1 MAIQTL
7 NTIKQW
13 FRTSLK
19 PTQAQFWDTWDSFR
33 HKYEKV
39 PVKDVE
45 GIEELLS
52 EVIPQIP
59 TINGD
64 TNRLTKIDR
73 DSKGNLNL
81 VQSNITDTG
90 NKITINSVTEID
102 SQVEGK
108 SGLRFNKLKN
118 ESKTVSEIIFT
129 QDVIP
134 TAGIDGTAYFPYG
147 NIVKKVNLDKTIIDY
162 YSFPVGCL
170 IQGSI
175 IVSPNNGDLFLEYFD
190 GVSKYIL
197 VKFDN
202 TGILS
207 VLRSSILSYYH
218 MGIDKNNNIY
228 LQEHVSQ
235 KILRVNTVTSN
246 TIEYYTGNLSIS
258 LLGFDLESNG
268 YFYDYQTRNLIYK
281 LDPNGTVKNFATLSF
296 EIGTA
301 CVKPDG
307 SLYIT
312 AYDDDDKN
320 IYSLS
325 NLGIITNVF
334 ASLAYKS
341 FEPYIAENGYLYVH
355 NNDYDNGLVYKISPT
370 GAVSLFGT
378 AGNSPRYMAVTNSG
392 VVYISNSAS
401 YNLIRIAS
409 QDVENLLTLDENG
422 NVILSDKDVAS
433 KSDFKTINGESI
445 VGSGDIIVGGAIYQT
460 LEEVLGEGNTDTT
473 GNSIVMQTDWFES
486 KIKSDS
492 ISLSFGKDGIY
503 NPDFFTLCT
512 SGDGGYIDY
521 TDTNGDGNILN
532 FRKNLTGTKSTFY
545 FPDEIL
551 NGTLAVREDIT
562 LQKTLENG
570 SEGIVQ
576 KEVYL
581 GYSESDDSTYSTINM
596 RKSDSESET
605 GIGVHTSGSLDIG
618 AKRINITSYNGGGS
632 ISTALIN
639 QNNVFEIN
647 ANNSKLALKGGAGGI
662 SIDGQGGST
671 TLSGG
676 DFGKGAIQM
685 LSTMSATKIIN
696 TENSNFLIETQKRAT
711 INSLE
716 ALQLGV
722 NGSAASII
730 MEMTEG
736 TKPFINMNSYGNMR
750 IGAEFGLLDI
760 KAGTEDGQ
768 GAKVNNQHIVRTIN
782 GIEADIIGNV
792 VVPWMGDMTTN
803 TNQEVSGVKSFLN
816 GKIAFRN
823 IANTFSS
830 FLSNSNTASR
840 NYSLQDT
847 SGTLML
853 SDAGNA
859 NLSGYGQA
867 VQLLSSNGTPT
878 RGGNVVNLFS
888 FVQATPITINT
899 ATLNSILSGTILGN
913 TTLVSST
920 NLDNPML
927 TTGKSFSGKMF
938 GQISAIS
945 SATFNIILKVGSTT
959 LLNSNSLLIPLT
971 ITNKSFEINYS
982 FTVNSE
988 GISGAMIANLSVLI
1002 DGMNIYSVS
1011 GDSVTIDTTTNKI
1024 FDIQFAYG
1032 ATNTGNSITFKS
1044 VKGSNDVN

>member
-13 FRTSLK
+13 FKTSLK

-341 FEPYIAENGYLYVH
+341 FEPYITENGYLYVH

-562 LQKTLENG
+562 LQKAVDNDPRLLNNRL
-570 SEGIVQ
+570 I
-576 KEVYL
+576 Y
-581 GYSESDDSTYSTINM
+581 M
-596 RKSDSESET
+596 R
-605 GIGVHTSGSLDIG
+605 SG
-618 AKRINITSYNGGGS
+618 
-632 ISTALIN
+632 
-639 QNNVFEIN
+639 
-647 ANNSKLALKGGAGGI
+647 
-662 SIDGQGGST
+662 DG
-671 TLSGG
+671 
-676 DFGKGAIQM
+676 
-685 LSTMSATKIIN
+685 
-696 TENSNFLIETQKRAT
+696 TENSEASSTLGSIGLSGSVGGLDQYGIGLYQALDNGYGFSIKKFNPTTFQNIKSTIYENQQIVVSSNTISHVLNLPVKDGLLAT
-711 INSLE
+711 IDDVEKKQVKDN
-716 ALQLGV
+716 QI
-722 NGSAASII
+722 SIS
-730 MEMTEG
+730 EST
-736 TKPFINMNSYGNMR
+736 T
-750 IGAEFGLLDI
+750 
-760 KAGTEDGQ
+760 
-768 GAKVNNQHIVRTIN
+768 
-782 GIEADIIGNV
+782 IEAS
-792 VVPWMGDMTTN
+792 W
-803 TNQEVSGVKSFLN
+803 N
-816 GKIAFRN
+816 GQTILF
-823 IANTFSS
+823 T
-830 FLSNSNTASR
+830 
-840 NYSLQDT
+840 
-847 SGTLML
+847 G
-853 SDAGNA
+853 
-859 NLSGYGQA
+859 
-867 VQLLSSNGTPT
+867 NGTITVPAT
-878 RGGNVVNLFS
+878 LPEEFS
-888 FVQATPITINT
+888 FNAITMPT
-899 ATLNSILSGTILGN
+899 VSIDWAITSPF
-913 TTLVSST
+913 VW
-920 NLDNPML
+920 
-927 TTGKSFSGKMF
+927 MF
-938 GQISAIS
+938 GAPSITPEKTYFNFTRVG
-945 SATFNIILKVGSTT
+945 ATNNIILS
-959 LLNSNSLLIPLT
+959 
-971 ITNKSFEINYS
+971 
-982 FTVNSE
+982 
-988 GISGAMIANLSVLI
+988 A
-1002 DGMNIYSVS
+1002 
-1011 GDSVTIDTTTNKI
+1011 
-1024 FDIQFAYG
+1024 
-1032 ATNTGNSITFKS
+1032 
-1044 VKGSNDVN
+1044 